1 MKNKSYAAIAL
12 VVIVA
17 IAAFWYWSPVLAL
30 RQMQTAA
37 QNGDAETFNAHVDYP
52 KLRES
57 LKGQFSAMVAQKMGA
72 QQDQGNPFAALGNL
86 IGLGL
91 VNQMVD
97 VMVRPEMVMAAM
109 KNGQLAKTIP
119 APPQPSVST
128 PAPREVA
135 PPPDVVP
142 ANSERQRWILDRSGA
157 NTVTAYA
164 VDPAKPDEPN
174 AGRLALVF
182 ERSGILDWKLTD
194 IRMPRA
200 VFEK

>member
-1 MKNKSYAAIAL
+1 MKNKRYAAIAL
-12 VVIVA
+12 FVVFAVG
-17 IAAFWYWSPVLAL
+17 AFWYWSPVLAL

-52 KLRES
+52 NLRES
-57 LKGQFSAMVAQKMGA
+57 LKGQFSALVAQKMGA
-72 QQDQGNPFAALGNL
+72 EQDKGNPFAALGNL

-119 APPQPSVST
+119 APPQPGVPT
-128 PAPREVA
+128 PAPRDVA

-142 ANSERQRWILDRSGA
+142 ANSERPRWILDRSGA

-174 AGRLALVF
+174 AERLALVF
-182 ERSGILDWKLTD
+182 ERSGIVDWKLTD

-200 VFEK
+200 VFAK